1 MSVTLEND
9 VTLSQMQ
16 DRKVEADDVKEALE
30 DAISSARGI
39 RGMVNGLAAGLIIWA
54 VIIYLLMK

>member
-30 DAISSARGI
+30 DAISSARG
-39 RGMVNGLAAGLIIWA
+39 MVNGLAAGLIIWA

>member
-1 MSVTLEND
+1 MSVILEND
-9 VTLSQMQ
+9 VTLFQMQ
-16 DRKVEADDVKEALE
+16 ERNVEAARDDTKEFLE
-30 DAISSARGI
+30 DAFSSA